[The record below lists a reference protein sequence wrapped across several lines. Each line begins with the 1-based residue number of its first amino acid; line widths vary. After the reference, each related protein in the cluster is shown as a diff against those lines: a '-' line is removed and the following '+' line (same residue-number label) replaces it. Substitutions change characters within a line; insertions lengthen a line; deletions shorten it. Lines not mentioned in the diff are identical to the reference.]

1 MGRYTFG
8 GICGPRVRGPGLTGS
23 AGPGE
28 NRQWEV
34 AGIAGTSTP
43 SRATSDCRLDET
55 GIGDS
60 GFGIRRSG
68 VACFHESRI
77 PPPESRPFQQRPK
90 AGGFRP
96 QPRLVALTAGDAR
109 TAYFT
114 STVAPAASRSFWT
127 LAASSFE
134 TPSLTAPPASVR
146 SLASFRPRPVIARTT
161 LMTSTF
167 FSPADFR
174 LTVNSVCSSA
184 RSEEHTSE
192 LQSLM
197 RISYAVFCLTKKIP
211 SL

>member
-1 MGRYTFG
+1 MVSSGFCFFFSSRRLHTR
-8 GICGPRVRGPGLTGS
+8 CELVTGVL
-23 AGPGE
+23 ACALPVCPGE

-34 AGIAGTSTP
+34 AVIAGTSTP
-43 SRATSDCRLDET
+43 SPATVDCRLDET

-127 LAASSFE
+127 LAASYFE
-134 TPSLTAPPASVR
+134 THLGRGSVR
-146 SLASFRPRPVIARTT
+146 EK
-161 LMTSTF
+161 
-167 FSPADFR
+167 
-174 LTVNSVCSSA
+174 VCW
-184 RSEEHTSE
+184 
-192 LQSLM
+192 
-197 RISYAVFCLTKKIP
+197 YV
-211 SL
+211 

>member
-1 MGRYTFG
+1 MVSSGFCFFFSSRRLHTR
-8 GICGPRVRGPGLTGS
+8 CELVTGVQTC
-23 AGPGE
+23 ALPIWPGE

-43 SRATSDCRLDET
+43 SPATSDCRLDET

-96 QPRLVALTAGDAR
+96 QPRL
-109 TAYFT
+109 
-114 STVAPAASRSFWT
+114 
-127 LAASSFE
+127 
-134 TPSLTAPPASVR
+134 
-146 SLASFRPRPVIARTT
+146 
-161 LMTSTF
+161 
-167 FSPADFR
+167 
-174 LTVNSVCSSA
+174 

-197 RISYAVFCLTKKIP
+197 RISYAVLCLKKKKHNDMNIHHN
-211 SL
+211 

>member
-1 MGRYTFG
+1 ME
-8 GICGPRVRGPGLTGS
+8 GI
-23 AGPGE
+23 
-28 NRQWEV
+28 
-34 AGIAGTSTP
+34 STASP
-43 SRATSDCRLDET
+43 ATADGRLDET

-114 STVAPAASRSFWT
+114 STVAPAASRSFWN

-146 SLASFRPRPVIARTT
+146 SLASFRPRPESGRAH
-161 LMTSTF
+161 
-167 FSPADFR
+167 A
-174 LTVNSVCSSA
+174 
-184 RSEEHTSE
+184 
-192 LQSLM
+192 
-197 RISYAVFCLTKKIP
+197 
-211 SL
+211 

>member
-1 MGRYTFG
+1 MLIISHVRFFFIFFFFSSRGRHT
-8 GICGPRVRGPGLTGS
+8 ICALVTGVQTC
-23 AGPGE
+23 ALPIY
-28 NRQWEV
+28 RQWEV

-43 SRATSDCRLDET
+43 SPATSDCRLDET

-114 STVAPAASRSFWT
+114 STVAPAASRSFWN

-167 FSPADFR
+167 FSPADF
-174 LTVNSVCSSA
+174 
-184 RSEEHTSE
+184 
-192 LQSLM
+192 
-197 RISYAVFCLTKKIP
+197 
-211 SL
+211 